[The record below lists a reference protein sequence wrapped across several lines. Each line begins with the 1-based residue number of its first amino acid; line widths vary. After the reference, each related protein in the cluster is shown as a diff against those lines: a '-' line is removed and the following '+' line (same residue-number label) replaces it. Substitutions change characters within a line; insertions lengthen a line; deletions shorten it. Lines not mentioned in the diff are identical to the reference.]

1 MTPNHDHSVRR
12 CETSKPPVEKSRER
26 ARVARVSFLQALDD
40 HSMWHAG
47 RIGFADFIADGA
59 VMLADGVQLHPGIC
73 SLVGALLRHLFE
85 VLDAGIAEI
94 VVARNVSNKRPRLP
108 RQRRCIPCRRG
119 HVFRRDPTH
128 HLYRGHFA
136 LSGYETERKYRLYD
150 FIYSINRRV

>member
-94 VVARNVSNKRPRLP
+94 VVARRTICSVAILLSLDMTLSANIDCMILFTQSIGECNFEGGRMPYAVRFGFD
-108 RQRRCIPCRRG
+108 QRGPC
-119 HVFRRDPTH
+119 
-128 HLYRGHFA
+128 A
-136 LSGYETERKYRLYD
+136 
-150 FIYSINRRV
+150 